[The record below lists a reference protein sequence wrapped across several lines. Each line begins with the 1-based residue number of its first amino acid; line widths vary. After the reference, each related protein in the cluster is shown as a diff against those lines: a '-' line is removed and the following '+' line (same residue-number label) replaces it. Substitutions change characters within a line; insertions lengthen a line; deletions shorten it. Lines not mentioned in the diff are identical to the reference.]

1 MTTRFRVL
9 VVDDSTLTREALRR
23 ALELDPGLTVV
34 AEAKTGEEALAL
46 ARSVQPDLITMD
58 LNMPGMG
65 GLKAIE
71 AIMRERPTAIVVISE
86 RTPERGVDLNY
97 EALSRGALELVPKSS
112 VFGVEPGDVKRFG
125 ERLRLLAASRVEV
138 EVKPSSPPPAIPVSK
153 EPPLLLGLGASTGG
167 PRALAKLLSE
177 LPKDFPLSIAVVQH
191 MAEDFFDSFVR
202 FLADASKHEVELAQP
217 GVLMLPGRIYVA
229 PPRKELFIKESL
241 TMRLLAPPA
250 DALISPSVDSLFFS
264 MASALKGRSIG
275 VLLTG
280 MGDDG
285 AQGLLRMR
293 RMGARTVAQDRASS
307 AVFGMPRAAQ
317 EVGAAEVVL
326 PLDDMAKWIIETVEK
341 PEVVVPAPVP
351 VPSPPASTGAR
362 KRALTGSPTGKKRV
376 LIVDDDVNAMTQAK
390 RALESGGYEV
400 VLLDN
405 ALMLAST
412 LRRNPV
418 DLVLFETELS
428 TVKGSLVLN
437 SLRDHQVAHAPI
449 WLLSKLIGATLAERA
464 KECGAEGAIE
474 KSSKTLLREV
484 HGALAKAPGPTTSN

>member
-1 MTTRFRVL
+1 L

-34 AEAKTGEEALAL
+34 AEAKTGEEALSL

-71 AIMRERPTAIVVISE
+71 VIMRERPTAIVVISE
-86 RTPERGVDLNY
+86 KSSERGVDLNY

-125 ERLRLLAASRVEV
+125 ERLRLLAASRVDV

-153 EPPLLLGLGASTGG
+153 EPPLLLGIGASTGG
-167 PRALAKLLSE
+167 PRALVKLLSE
-177 LPKDFPLSIAVVQH
+177 LPKDFPLPIAVVQH

-217 GVLMLPGRIYVA
+217 GVLMQPGRIYVA
-229 PPRKELFIKESL
+229 PPRKELFVKEGL
-241 TMRLLAPPA
+241 TMRLLPPPPE
-250 DALISPSVDSLFFS
+250 ALISPSVDSLFFS
-264 MASALKGRSIG
+264 MASGLKGRSIG

-326 PLDDMAKWIIETVEK
+326 PLDDMAKWIVETVSR
-341 PEVVVPAPVP
+341 PGEVVP
-351 VPSPPASTGAR
+351 VPQPLPSPPVAPGRPRASTN
-362 KRALTGSPTGKKRV
+362 SYFGKKRI
-376 LIVDDDVNAMTQAK
+376 LIVDDDVNAMTGAK
-390 RALESGGYEV
+390 RALEAGGYEV
-400 VLLDN
+400 TLLDN

-412 LRRNPV
+412 LRKTPV

-437 SLRDHQVAHAPI
+437 SLREHQIKHSPI
-449 WLLSKLIGATLAERA
+449 WLLSKLSGAGLAERA

-474 KSSKTLLREV
+474 KTSKTLLREV
-484 HGALAKAPGPTTSN
+484 HAALAVKTPAN